1 MEQQVTRVWTVLSA
15 FEESSAACI
24 SEMLTH
30 VSSAHY
36 MEAVAMAEMFIF
48 HVEVL
53 FASIDQLEL
62 HFAEAN
68 VRGASAA
75 VLRPLRR
82 LALTSLERPTG
93 MSHVREAKLLCRTTV
108 NFFSLL
114 AHTHETESWRSSGIT
129 EDLLALVTR
138 LAHYLKIL
146 IRIALT
152 GALKLERDFG
162 NATALVEFLDRLA
175 RLAHDKGDPLARR
188 RRLTRSREKSD
199 GRARASTDSRGEPQR
214 DVDKFNYGY
223 ASLFLVEGDS
233 LIRADPAAG
242 DVPLDLCVACRKP
255 VEEEC
260 ARLGYFAH
268 WHSYCVRCS
277 VSGEAAATKETKEE
291 RKAAAEAEGRAVRPR
306 RPSPDFSSFL
316 YVPAKPPTSATL
328 LFVPDKIF
336 HARAAPPNAQRGF
349 ETVSRLEQFSFL
361 LNAALRRLF
370 FYLKSKGVPP
380 VALAM
385 ALPQSADDET
395 LGSVESLDANETK
408 LVKSVSLDRKLSST
422 AAQVPKRSTIVEA
435 PSGRAATNSSSVVQP
450 KLTPTPSWQGQPT
463 NGDASAGGRPNSVLG
478 TQAGQPSSRPPIQL
492 QGSHRRDQS
501 PSGLQSRPDS
511 RDALEAGLPGTTSIL
526 RPAFAR
532 NNTSVRIVTEP
543 LPESGHQPPESLQ
556 IDPDEMATD
565 MLTLGDL
572 PHLIEVEQARLHPDR
587 AADRRLIAD
596 LTPVEGMVIKYFAL
610 LQIQRSA
617 LNDQYDTD
625 EVLDLLSKRKDF
637 WNKLFKAGK
646 KEKDVKKKGEQ
657 NALALTHHSLLTSTP
672 SPQPASLAS
681 HSTSS
686 STDPAPTRSLAR
698 HRLISR
704 CRPLSRT

>member
-1 MEQQVTRVWTVLSA
+1 
-15 FEESSAACI
+15 
-24 SEMLTH
+24 
-30 VSSAHY
+30 
-36 MEAVAMAEMFIF
+36 
-48 HVEVL
+48 
-53 FASIDQLEL
+53 
-62 HFAEAN
+62 
-68 VRGASAA
+68 
-75 VLRPLRR
+75 
-82 LALTSLERPTG
+82 

-152 GALKLERDFG
+152 GALKLEREFG

-175 RLAHDKGDPLARR
+175 RLAHDKGDPMARR
-188 RRLTRSREKSD
+188 RRLARSREKSD
-199 GRARASTDSRGEPQR
+199 GRERSSTDSHGEPQR
-214 DVDKFNYGY
+214 DVDKYNYGY
-223 ASLFLVEGDS
+223 ASLFVVEGDS

-268 WHSYCVRCS
+268 WHSYCIRCS
-277 VSGEAAATKETKEE
+277 ISGEAAATKETKEE
-291 RKAAAEAEGRAVRPR
+291 RKAAAEAEGRSIRPR
-306 RPSPDFSSFL
+306 RPPPDFSSFL
-316 YVPAKPPTSATL
+316 YVPARPPTSATL

-336 HARAAPPNAQRGF
+336 HARAAPASAQRGF

-380 VALAM
+380 VAVAL
-385 ALPQSADDET
+385 ALPQPADH
-395 LGSVESLDANETK
+395 ESLDSVDSLDSNETK

-422 AAQVPKRSTIVEA
+422 AAQVPKRSTVVEA
-435 PSGRAATNSSSVVQP
+435 PSGRAATNSSSVAQP
-450 KLTPTPSWQGQPT
+450 KLTPAPSRQGGQTT
-463 NGDASAGGRPNSVLG
+463 NGDASVGGRPSSLLG
-478 TQAGQPSSRPPIQL
+478 SQAGHSSSRPPIQL

-511 RDALEAGLPGTTSIL
+511 RNALEPGPPGTTSVL

-532 NNTSVRIVTEP
+532 NNTSVRIVNEP
-543 LPESGHQPPESLQ
+543 LPDSGHQPLENLQ

-587 AADRRLIAD
+587 TADRRLIAD

-646 KEKDVKKKGEQ
+646 KEKDVKKKG
-657 NALALTHHSLLTSTP
+657 A
-672 SPQPASLAS
+672 
-681 HSTSS
+681 
-686 STDPAPTRSLAR
+686 
-698 HRLISR
+698 HRV
-704 CRPLSRT
+704 

>member
-1 MEQQVTRVWTVLSA
+1 
-15 FEESSAACI
+15 
-24 SEMLTH
+24 
-30 VSSAHY
+30 
-36 MEAVAMAEMFIF
+36 
-48 HVEVL
+48 
-53 FASIDQLEL
+53 
-62 HFAEAN
+62 
-68 VRGASAA
+68 
-75 VLRPLRR
+75 
-82 LALTSLERPTG
+82 

-152 GALKLERDFG
+152 GALKLEREFG
-162 NATALVEFLDRLA
+162 NAAALVEFLDRLA
-175 RLAHDKGDPLARR
+175 RLAHDKGDPTARR
-188 RRLTRSREKSD
+188 RRLARSREKSD
-199 GRARASTDSRGEPQR
+199 GRERSSTDSRGEPQR
-214 DVDKFNYGY
+214 DVDKYNYGY
-223 ASLFLVEGDS
+223 ASLFVVEGDS

-260 ARLGYFAH
+260 ARLGFFAH
-268 WHSYCVRCS
+268 WHSYCVRCT

-291 RKAAAEAEGRAVRPR
+291 RKAAAEAEGRAIRR
-306 RPSPDFSSFL
+306 RPAPNLSSFL
-316 YVPAKPPTSATL
+316 YVPARQPTSATL

-336 HARAAPPNAQRGF
+336 HARSAPPNAQRGF
-349 ETVSRLEQFSFL
+349 EMVSRLEQFSFL

-370 FYLKSKGVPP
+370 FYLQSKGVPP
-380 VALAM
+380 ASLVPAVP
-385 ALPQSADDET
+385 LPTDHDAFEST
-395 LGSVESLDANETK
+395 ESLDSNETK

-422 AAQVPKRSTIVEA
+422 AAQVPKRSTVIEA

-450 KLTPTPSWQGQPT
+450 KLTPAPSRQGPPST
-463 NGDASAGGRPNSVLG
+463 DGRPSSALG
-478 TQAGQPSSRPPIQL
+478 APHGQSSSRPPIQL

-511 RDALEAGLPGTTSIL
+511 RNAVPEPGPPGTTSVL

-532 NNTSVRIVTEP
+532 NNTSVRIVDEP
-543 LPESGHQPPESLQ
+543 LPDSGHQPPENLQ

-572 PHLIEVEQARLHPDR
+572 PHLIEAEQARLHSDR
-587 AADRRLIAD
+587 TADRRLIAD

-646 KEKDVKKKGEQ
+646 KEKDVKKKG
-657 NALALTHHSLLTSTP
+657 ARVPFRPRPCRICADPLAIS
-672 SPQPASLAS
+672 QPASLVS
-681 HSTSS
+681 RSTNL
-686 STDPAPTRSLAR
+686 STGPAPTRSSAQR
-698 HRLISR
+698 QRTSR
-704 CRPLSRT
+704 CQPSSRTSLRQCDRWVGSRLVLRPILGIC